1 LRTSRRLFLR
11 LPGAAATLPA
21 VSRLAWAQAYPI
33 HAVFVVFSLP
43 VDSLARIR
51 ARLSDGN
58 IEVTAQVPNGKDLA
72 VGRLSVIGNQ
82 VDRASGTIRLRANFD
97 NANEAL
103 SPGQSVDIR
112 MLGYRAVGEVLNVG
126 SSAK

>member
-1 LRTSRRLFLR
+1 LKTPRRLFLR
-11 LPGAAATLPA
+11 LAGAAATLPA

-43 VDSLARIR
+43 VDSLGRVR
-51 ARLSDGN
+51 AELSDGN

-72 VGRLSVIGNQ
+72 VGRLSVIDNQ
-82 VDRASGTIRLRANFD
+82 VDPSSGTIQFRANFD

-103 SPGQSVDIR
+103 SPGQSVDR
-112 MLGYRAVGEVLNVG
+112 
-126 SSAK
+126 

>member
-1 LRTSRRLFLR
+1 LKTPRRQFLR
-11 LPGAAATLPA
+11 LAGAAATLPA
-21 VSRLAWAQAYPI
+21 VSRLAWAQAHPI
-33 HAVFVVFSLP
+33 HAVFVVFLLP

-51 ARLSDGN
+51 AELSDGN
-58 IEVTAQVPNGKDLA
+58 IEVTAQVPNGEDLA
-72 VGRLSVIGNQ
+72 VGRLSIIDNQ
-82 VDRASGTIRLRANFD
+82 VGPASATIRFRANFD

-126 SSAK
+126 SQR

>member
-1 LRTSRRLFLR
+1 LKTPRRLFLR
-11 LPGAAATLPA
+11 LAGAAATLPSA
-21 VSRLAWAQAYPI
+21 SRLACAQADPI

-51 ARLSDGN
+51 TGLSDGN

-72 VGRLSVIGNQ
+72 VGRLSGIDNQ
-82 VDRASGTIRLRANFD
+82 VDPAGGTIRFTANFD

-103 SPGQSVDIR
+103 SPGQSVEIR
-112 MLGYRAVGEVLNVG
+112 MLGYRTVGEVLNVVR
-126 SSAK
+126 